1 MNAANQSDRKPLHAI
16 NEELSAEDEDEDD
29 DWDDGFQEPRKAA
42 PANDLEDLVDMKPGA
57 DEEQYYDKGS
67 ASRSKRSK

>member
-16 NEELSAEDEDEDD
+16 NEELSAEDEDD

-67 ASRSKRSK
+67 VSRSKRSK